1 MHGRARAR
9 NARFDKVLPGDHAPA
24 RRSPNTSRQS
34 VTFLSV
40 ASTFSTARKRE
51 LMAHRFGYLD
61 TSARP
66 NLRSRREIPLD

>member
-40 ASTFSTARKRE
+40 GSTFSTARKRE

-61 TSARP
+61 ERSAQST
-66 NLRSRREIPLD
+66 LELREISLD